1 MVVSRHTGGVSVK
14 HLQSCMLIVAFP
26 HRLASQM
33 RMYGVLGPDV
43 DPFSAALVCPHTRIL
58 VSHQC
63 TRIHNRFA
71 RVIFQVLM
79 QAGGVGDRDGLSVL
93 VLLVARCR
101 SRYTVGIQSDT
112 GTQRQLNPS
121 SQPYLTIC

>member
-1 MVVSRHTGGVSVK
+1 MH
-14 HLQSCMLIVAFP
+14 
-26 HRLASQM
+26 
-33 RMYGVLGPDV
+33 GVLGPDL
-43 DPFSAALVCPHTRIL
+43 DPFSASLVCPHTRIL

-101 SRYTVGIQSDT
+101 SHLIQVLCVNSPI
-112 GTQRQLNPS
+112 RARS
-121 SQPYLTIC
+121 VS